1 MMAFQGPGQPSPTLG
16 DALNAGYLYLE
27 VKCLGCNIHQTVAL
41 DVVRRRKTTP
51 IHELERYMRRQCS
64 ELQGYPFKRSHL
76 GALANDQDFCR

>member
-1 MMAFQGPGQPSPTLG
+1 
-16 DALNAGYLYLE
+16 
-27 VKCLGCNIHQTVAL
+27 L

-76 GALANDQDFCR
+76 GALLTTRISADNPPSSWWPGER